1 MFKRSIIKKLM
12 FLYFIVGL
20 SSLSFIGFYSYF
32 KAKNALIE
40 RAFEQLKSIR
50 SIKQIEI
57 ENYFSDHKSDSNK
70 YNISYH
76 EIDNILSDTNKT
88 SGLGKSGEIY
98 LVDENFQLLTKSR
111 FLHKDSIPVK
121 VLTKSVRRA
130 FRYGRGNGICDDY
143 RSVLSLNSFSKLN
156 IKGLNWVII
165 AEIDYKEAIIP
176 ITILRN
182 DLLFVSLI
190 ILILIFSIAQVIS
203 NDIVNPILKLKNAA
217 VSIGQGDLDTKLE
230 LNAENEFGVLASTFN
245 QMTADIRKN
254 TSELVSE
261 RTKRISALYDGQE
274 FERQRISRDLHD
286 GLAQHLI
293 AVKMSLE
300 NLIRRKEFDDD
311 KKINDLNRQIVNSIE
326 ELRKISYDLA
336 PASLMDFSLE
346 GSIENLCIQVQK
358 NSDIQIDFSFYG
370 DFSGLDKRSKIYLYR
385 IVQEALN
392 NTLKHADATKV
403 DIQITETRDHFVLMI
418 EDNGKGFDFDNKEL
432 GLGKGLFNIRERSIM
447 LNGTFDVE
455 SFPGK
460 GTTIRIKIDK
470 MFKNGEN

>member
-32 KAKNALIE
+32 KAKNALID
-40 RAFEQLKSIR
+40 RAFEQLNSVR
-50 SIKQIEI
+50 SIKQHEI
-57 ENYFSDHKSDSNK
+57 ENYFNQHMLDANR
-70 YNISYH
+70 YGISFD
-76 EIDNILSDTNKT
+76 EISQILLDTNKT

-98 LVDENFQLLTKSR
+98 LVGNDFYLKSKSR
-111 FLHKDSIPVK
+111 FLPESSYPVK
-121 VLTKSVRRA
+121 AGSESIKRA
-130 FRYGRGNGICDDY
+130 FSEGKGNGICRDY
-143 RSVLSLNSFSKLN
+143 RNVLSLNSFDK
-156 IKGLNWVII
+156 IGVKGLNWVII
-165 AEIDYKEAIIP
+165 AEIDYNEAMIP
-176 ITILRN
+176 ITTLRN

-203 NDIVNPILKLKNAA
+203 TEIVSPILKLKNAS
-217 VSIGQGDLDTKLE
+217 VKIGRGELDTKLDIE
-230 LNAENEFGVLASTFN
+230 SANEFGVLAGTFN
-245 QMTADIRKN
+245 QMTEDIRKN
-254 TSELVSE
+254 TAELISE
-261 RTKRISALYDGQE
+261 RTRRISALYDGQE

-293 AVKMSLE
+293 AVKLTLE
-300 NLIRRKEFDDD
+300 NMISRKEFDDE
-311 KKINDLNRQIVNSIE
+311 KKISDLKQQIINSIE

-346 GSIENLCIQVQK
+346 GALENLCIQVQK
-358 NSDIQIDFSFYG
+358 NSGIHIDFSSYG
-370 DFSGLDKRSKIYLYR
+370 ELSGLDQRSKIYLYR

-392 NTLKHADATKV
+392 NTIKHAEATEV
-403 DIQITETRDHFVLMI
+403 DIQITETRDHYVLMI
-418 EDNGKGFDFDNKEL
+418 EDNGKGFDFNKNEP

-460 GTTIRIKIDK
+460 GTTIRIKIGK
-470 MFKNGEN
+470 KNKDGEN

>member
-1 MFKRSIIKKLM
+1 MM

-32 KAKNALIE
+32 KAKNALID
-40 RAFEQLKSIR
+40 RAFEQLNSVR

-57 ENYFSDHKSDSNK
+57 ENYFNDHRTDTNR

-76 EIDNILSDTNKT
+76 EIDHILLDTNRT
-88 SGLGKSGEIY
+88 NGLGKSGEIY
-98 LVDENFQLLTKSR
+98 LVDSDFQLKTKSR
-111 FLHKDSIPVK
+111 FINQDSFKIK
-121 VLTKSVRRA
+121 VSTQSIRKA
-130 FRYGRGNGICDDY
+130 FSEGIGNGICKDY
-143 RSVLSLNSFSKLN
+143 RNVLSLNSFSKLN

-176 ITILRN
+176 ITNLRN

-203 NDIVNPILKLKNAA
+203 SDIVNPILKLKNAS
-217 VSIGQGDLDTKLE
+217 VRIGQGDLDTKVE
-230 LNAENEFGVLASTFN
+230 INSENEFGVLAATYN
-245 QMTADIRKN
+245 QMTEDIRKN
-254 TSELVSE
+254 TTELVIE

-274 FERQRISRDLHD
+274 FERQRIARDLHD

-293 AVKMSLE
+293 AVKMTLE
-300 NLIRRKEFDDD
+300 NIISRKEFDDD
-311 KKINDLNRQIVNSIE
+311 KKINDLKLQIINSIE

-346 GSIENLCIQVQK
+346 GAIENLCVQVQK
-358 NSDIQIDFSFYG
+358 NSDMHIDFSSFG
-370 DFSGLDKRSKIYLYR
+370 NFTGIDKRSKIYLYR

-392 NTLKHADATKV
+392 NTLKHADASKV

-418 EDNGKGFDFDNKEL
+418 EDNGKGFDLEKNEP

-470 MFKNGEN
+470 KNKNGED